1 MMHHVN
7 LPMMYRYRL
16 AHEAFQCATHLDR
29 LMVVEVNGVTTT
41 RYEHFVGQNPMFVV
55 EFFGDYN
62 PELLF
67 FNMST
72 GWVLRFVL

>member
-41 RYEHFVGQNPMFVV
+41 RYEHFVGQNPMFIVD
-55 EFFGDYN
+55 FWGLQ
-62 PELLF
+62 P
-67 FNMST
+67 
-72 GWVLRFVL
+72 